1 MKTLSLL
8 AVGVVCALIAA
19 SAMWF
24 ALQGS
29 RVSAPRQNAAQTPG
43 ASEEIQAHNEALRA
57 EKERLERENA
67 QLKRDLAAKAAQAE
81 KPGQPEPAAEKPQ
94 TPPADTTA
102 KPATEDT
109 AKPAEAAPE
118 NAAIKATRDAA
129 ITDFLG
135 SDENAADDAMKLLAN
150 LAKNGDTEAR
160 KVLIGALKSENPYVR
175 ELAVEAIGIMANPD
189 DLPLLEAALKDSE
202 SKVREE
208 AVEWIGNYPP
218 EKSGP
223 ILTSLLA
230 DADARVVRKAAD
242 RLGDM
247 KWEAAKPDLIR
258 LAGGSDENLAVEAA
272 VALRRMG
279 DTSAAENLVPTW
291 GAKSK
296 SADAKEREN
305 AAKQLRRMRLESTR
319 AYLEALLNDENSK
332 VRDEAKKAI
341 KQLDKDAG
349 K

>member
-1 MKTLSLL
+1 MKTLPLL
-8 AVGVVCALIAA
+8 VVGVICALIAA

-29 RVSAPRQNAAQTPG
+29 RVSTPRQSAAETTASDELQTR
-43 ASEEIQAHNEALRA
+43 NEALRA

-67 QLKRDLAAKAAQAE
+67 QLKRDLEAKAAEAANAAQAQPASD
-81 KPGQPEPAAEKPQ
+81 KPVA
-94 TPPADTTA
+94 PPTDTSA
-102 KPATEDT
+102 KPASEAT
-109 AKPAEAAPE
+109 AKPAEPAPE

-129 ITDFLG
+129 IAEFHG
-135 SDENAADDAMKLLAN
+135 KDEGAADDAMKLLAN
-150 LAKNGDTEAR
+150 LAKNGDAEAR
-160 KVLIGALKSENPYVR
+160 RVLLEALKSENPYMR

-189 DLPLLEAALKDSE
+189 DLPLLEAALKDPE

-208 AVEWIGNYPP
+208 AVDWIGNHPP
-218 EKSGP
+218 EKAGP
-223 ILTSLLA
+223 ILVALLT
-230 DADARVVRKAAD
+230 DADARVVRTAAD

-247 KWEAAKPDLIR
+247 KWEGAKPDLIR
-258 LAGGSDENLAVEAA
+258 LAGGSDENVAVEAA

-279 DTSAAENLVPTW
+279 DSSAAETLVPAW

-296 SADAKEREN
+296 SADSKEREN
-305 AAKQLRRMRLESTR
+305 AVKQLRRMRLESTR
-319 AYLEALLNDENSK
+319 VYLEAALNDENPK